1 MSQLAMG
8 RVDILFWAGRAN
20 MRYRSVST
28 PGSSIMIQAILP
40 GMLNRESMEVLPIGY
55 QVTSH

>member
-1 MSQLAMG
+1 
-8 RVDILFWAGRAN
+8 
-20 MRYRSVST
+20 MRYRSVSK
-28 PGSSIMIQAILP
+28 PGSSIKIQAILP